1 MATSDLG
8 IPTGI
13 QEEMMAVLTP
23 EEVKAKVAGKEK
35 VCPVCGGTKLDK
47 THPKVT
53 RPCGPCASGSM

>member
-1 MATSDLG
+1 M
-8 IPTGI
+8 P
-13 QEEMMAVLTP
+13 ELTI